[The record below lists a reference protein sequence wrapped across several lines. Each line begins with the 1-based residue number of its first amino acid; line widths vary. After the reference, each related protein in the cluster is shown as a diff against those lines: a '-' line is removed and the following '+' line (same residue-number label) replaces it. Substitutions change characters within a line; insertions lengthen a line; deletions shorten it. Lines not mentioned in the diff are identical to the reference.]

1 VNKAII
7 LAIACSAAIAGV
19 SHAQTAADSAA
30 IKECAL
36 NYIEGWYEGSAER
49 MERALHPELAKRI
62 VGPSRETGESALR
75 NMTADQLIEATAAG
89 YGTRTPGCHH
99 PGHLRRHGCRA
110 DRRGRVDRLPPRRPM
125 EWRLEDHQRAVAGP
139 AGGAGAVAD
148 CGELIEFSDMPEE
161 VGV

>member
-89 YGTRTPGCHH
+89 YGTRTPAAE
-99 PGHLRRHGCRA
+99 RRTDVTILDIYEGTAAVRIDAGEWIDYLHVAQWNGGWKIINVLWQVRPEA
-110 DRRGRVDRLPPRRPM
+110 RGR
-125 EWRLEDHQRAVAGP
+125 
-139 AGGAGAVAD
+139 
-148 CGELIEFSDMPEE
+148 
-161 VGV
+161 